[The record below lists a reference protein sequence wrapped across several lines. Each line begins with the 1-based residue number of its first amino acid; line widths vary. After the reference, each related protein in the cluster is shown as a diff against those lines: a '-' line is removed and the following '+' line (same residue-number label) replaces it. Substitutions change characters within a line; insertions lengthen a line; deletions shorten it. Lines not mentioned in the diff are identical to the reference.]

1 MPPFM
6 PARTG
11 FRWSGR
17 GAARAERRAVRPPLR
32 REVCVV
38 MVQVLLVRGARLA
51 LRRLAVGQMAVGQMA
66 VGTKIK
72 CYLRAGRPRAAR
84 PRSAPMVITTS
95 EIFQKSFDI
104 FNISPDLLSQ
114 SNHENP

>member
-1 MPPFM
+1 M
-6 PARTG
+6 
-11 FRWSGR
+11 
-17 GAARAERRAVRPPLR
+17 RPPLR
-32 REVCVV
+32 REVFVV
-38 MVQVLLVRGARLA
+38 MVRVLLVRGARLA
-51 LRRLAVGQMAVGQMA
+51 VGRLAVGQMA

>member
-1 MPPFM
+1 M
-6 PARTG
+6 
-11 FRWSGR
+11 
-17 GAARAERRAVRPPLR
+17 VR
-32 REVCVV
+32 
-38 MVQVLLVRGARLA
+38 VLLVRGARLA
-51 LRRLAVGQMAVGQMA
+51 LGRMAVGQMA
-66 VGTKIK
+66 VGTKIKCYLRK

>member
-1 MPPFM
+1 M
-6 PARTG
+6 
-11 FRWSGR
+11 
-17 GAARAERRAVRPPLR
+17 VR
-32 REVCVV
+32 
-38 MVQVLLVRGARLA
+38 VLLVRGARLA
-51 LRRLAVGQMAVGQMA
+51 LGRMAVGQMA